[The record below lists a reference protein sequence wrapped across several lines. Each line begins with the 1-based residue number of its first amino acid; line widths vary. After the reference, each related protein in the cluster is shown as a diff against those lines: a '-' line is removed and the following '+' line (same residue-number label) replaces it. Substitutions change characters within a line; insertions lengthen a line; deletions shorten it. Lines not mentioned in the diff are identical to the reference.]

1 MSEAAS
7 FRYASRGRGS
17 NPNSNNTGLGS
28 AATIASPMHRRWK
41 GDIITSAL
49 ISYCQRWLLVRFGME
64 ATLVIERGVDGRNRV
79 ALRLVEPT
87 CIYEA
92 EVASLNALRKR
103 DPQAPMDRVLLLF
116 ERTA

>member
-1 MSEAAS
+1 MSALPS
-7 FRYASRGRGS
+7 RYVGRGS
-17 NPNSNNTGLGS
+17 NPNSNNTGVNS
-28 AATIASPMHRRWK
+28 PATIASPMHRRWK
-41 GDIITSAL
+41 GDIITPAL
-49 ISYCQRWLLVRFGME
+49 ITYCRFGME
-64 ATLVIERGVDGRNRV
+64 VGLIIERVGDRNRV

>member
-1 MSEAAS
+1 MSALPS
-7 FRYASRGRGS
+7 RYVGRGS
-17 NPNSNNTGLGS
+17 NPNSNNTGVNS
-28 AATIASPMHRRWK
+28 PATIASPMHRRWK
-41 GDIITSAL
+41 GDIITPAL
-49 ISYCQRWLLVRFGME
+49 ITYCQTWLRVRFGME
-64 ATLVIERGVDGRNRV
+64 VGLIIERVGDRNRV